1 MKTTLS
7 SDDFDLT
14 PSKWNVLILLNY
26 NSLGMKNSSMQI
38 VVLIQCFLSSIWY
51 EQYVTFSVKIEFHVL
66 LSIIHY
72 YLYLWIYLLSFIY
85 VVVFSDIW
93 STNKHHL
100 QLSCPIPLKKLIQSN
115 LYWVDPIL
123 SGHPQSSRHPQLSG
137 QQSKSYFSFP
147 TFTVKNTCIQRTP
160 LLSRRGHLKLDFY
173 GHFLIVRNLIKRTL
187 QKECMIFFV
196 HVLVAWSFKSVNKLS
211 YHRNALFC
219 YLFLQN
225 FCSGL
230 I

>member
-115 LYWVDPIL
+115 LY
-123 SGHPQSSRHPQLSG
+123 
-137 QQSKSYFSFP
+137 
-147 TFTVKNTCIQRTP
+147 
-160 LLSRRGHLKLDFY
+160 
-173 GHFLIVRNLIKRTL
+173 
-187 QKECMIFFV
+187 
-196 HVLVAWSFKSVNKLS
+196 
-211 YHRNALFC
+211 
-219 YLFLQN
+219 
-225 FCSGL
+225 
-230 I
+230 